1 MNASSYSAGWW
12 AGMRAGYRLSRRSL
26 YRRLFVSI
34 LLSSI
39 LLGAS
44 GALFWVSWGVFA
56 ANEAGP
62 VVVKSVLSKWEGVAK
77 AMGVKK

>member
-1 MNASSYSAGWW
+1 VNASSYSAGWW

-26 YRRLFVSI
+26 YRRLFVT
-34 LLSSI
+34 LCLSAI

-44 GALFWVSWGVFA
+44 LGLFWVSWGVFMA
-56 ANEAGP
+56 QEAGP

-77 AMGVKK
+77 VMGVKK